1 MTETAPAQGP
11 QRLPRHRAV
20 NLLLSLY
27 EEPRY
32 LEIGIAKGETF
43 HNVNAALK
51 VAVDPTFGFDHVEA
65 QRTKPGTT
73 YHEVTSDV
81 YFGKYI
87 EATETFDVIY
97 LDGLHTFEQT
107 LRDLNNALEHLEPRG
122 LILIDDVRPH
132 TYVASLPDYQNY
144 SEVKQRLGID
154 DERWMGDVYKLVWF
168 IDSFYQGLR
177 YRTISNNHGQ
187 AVVWRESRPSVTE
200 RTVTEV
206 GSLTFEEFMLQRDT
220 LRLAPFGE
228 IMKEVRAAVER

>member
-1 MTETAPAQGP
+1 MTETAPAPGP

-20 NLLLSLY
+20 NFLLSLY

-43 HNVNAALK
+43 HNVKATLK
-51 VAVDPTFGFDHVEA
+51 VAVDPKFGFDHVEA
-65 QRTKPGTT
+65 QRTNPGTT

-122 LILIDDVRPH
+122 VILIDDVRPH
-132 TYVASLPDYQNY
+132 TYVASLPNY
-144 SEVKQRLGID
+144 RNYPK
-154 DERWMGDVYKLVWF
+154 
-168 IDSFYQGLR
+168 
-177 YRTISNNHGQ
+177 
-187 AVVWRESRPSVTE
+187 SRSGSASTTNGGWVMCTSWSGSSTPSTKGCAIG
-200 RTVTEV
+200 RSATTTARQSCG
-206 GSLTFEEFMLQRDT
+206 GSPGR
-220 LRLAPFGE
+220 R
-228 IMKEVRAAVER
+228 